1 MIYSS
6 IDALLKERVVKA
18 TVQNY
23 ILCFLTGCLALDLS
37 RYLLLLVYYLVKMA
51 PTRTWQEVAKEA
63 QLHRD
68 ASIAKVNPPV
78 PEVPADLPL
87 DVTPLPRKLLSE
99 REVEITETPAESLL
113 ASLATGKL
121 TSVEVTNAFLR
132 RAGLAQKLVGGSRW
146 LRFDNMFCPGLI
158 LMWLTG
164 QLCH

>member
-1 MIYSS
+1 
-6 IDALLKERVVKA
+6 
-18 TVQNY
+18 
-23 ILCFLTGCLALDLS
+23 
-37 RYLLLLVYYLVKMA
+37 MA

-78 PEVPADLPL
+78 PDVPAELPL
-87 DVTPLPRKLLSE
+87 DVTSLPRKLLTE

-121 TSVEVTNAFLR
+121 KSVEVTNAFLR

-146 LRFDNMFCPGLI
+146 LRFRNILFWTDADETLRSIVSLNSCLPGHSSEQSI
-158 LMWLTG
+158 WMNTM
-164 QLCH
+164 